1 LYEGQFIMATSTTAS
16 VWRSTGGDQTRTA
29 QAGSMVM
36 AAPFYIANTAA
47 TANVL
52 NVSGGSDLILPAGA
66 VVTEV
71 IVSSGGGGNAT
82 ANVGFTP
89 IIGVG
94 PGQTTT
100 LGTNVPTG
108 FLSAANVSARVTVV
122 TGGTGGGAS
131 LGNVA
136 NATNLVVVTNTQGA
150 TGAIAGVVSGRII
163 YHVADSGEEN
173 A

>member
-1 LYEGQFIMATSTTAS
+1 MTLATTSA

-29 QAGSMVM
+29 EAGSMVM
-36 AAPFYIANTAA
+36 AVPFYIANTAA

-52 NVSGGSDLILPAGA
+52 NVSGGNSLVLPAGA

-82 ANVGFTP
+82 ANIGFTP
-89 IIGVG
+89 LVSVG

-100 LGTNVPTG
+100 TGTNVPQG
-108 FLSAANVSARVTVV
+108 FVANLTMASRVTVA

-136 NATNLVVVTNTQGA
+136 NATNLVVVTSAANGTSSGTVSGIIRYHVYD
-150 TGAIAGVVSGRII
+150 TGAQNV
-163 YHVADSGEEN
+163 
-173 A
+173 